1 MVEDV
6 DKEET
11 KLTHDKNEKDTYY
24 EEEKKSPIEN
34 DSSIETP
41 DKIDNP

>member
-6 DKEET
+6 DKEES
-11 KLTHDKNEKDTYY
+11 KLTPDKNENDTQY
-24 EEEKKSPIEN
+24 EEEKKSPIKN
-34 DSSIETP
+34 DFSIETP